1 MSSST
6 DRVRLA
12 LAERGL
18 ACEIIETQQSAR
30 TAQEAADAVG
40 STVGQIVKSLV
51 FLCDGAGVMALVSG
65 ANRLD
70 ERKLGAVAG
79 GKISRADADA
89 VREATGFA
97 IGGVA
102 PLGSLGALPVFCD
115 ADLLVHDWVWAAAG
129 APHAVF
135 RVEPGALAA
144 AVGAQVAELAL
155 REASRG

>member
-40 STVGQIVKSLV
+40 SAVGQIVKSLV

-70 ERKLGAVAG
+70 ERKLGTVAG
-79 GKISRADADA
+79 GKITRADADA
-89 VREATGFA
+89 VRDATGFA

-102 PLGSLGALPVFCD
+102 PLGSTRPIPIFFD
-115 ADLLVHDWVWAAAG
+115 EDLLAFELVWAAAG
-129 APHAVF
+129 TPSTVF
-135 RVEPGALAA
+135 AISPD
-144 AVGAQVAELAL
+144 ELARATGAIVADL
-155 REASRG
+155 ARHTG

>member
-102 PLGSLGALPVFCD
+102 PLGSTRPIRTFFD
-115 ADLLVHDWVWAAAG
+115 EDLLAFELVWAAAG
-129 APHAVF
+129 TPSTVF
-135 RVEPGALAA
+135 ASSPD
-144 AVGAQVAELAL
+144 ELARATGAIVADL
-155 REASRG
+155 ARRTG

>member
-6 DRVRLA
+6 ERVRLA

-40 STVGQIVKSLV
+40 SAVGQIVKSLV

-89 VREATGFA
+89 VRDATGFA

-102 PLGSLGALPVFCD
+102 PLGSTRPIRIFFD
-115 ADLLVHDWVWAAAG
+115 EDLLAFELVWAAAG
-129 APHAVF
+129 TPSTVF
-135 RVEPGALAA
+135 AISPD
-144 AVGAQVAELAL
+144 ELARATGAIVADL
-155 REASRG
+155 ARRTG

>member
-6 DRVRLA
+6 ERVRLA

-89 VREATGFA
+89 VRDATGFA

-102 PLGSLGALPVFCD
+102 PLGSTRPIRIFFD
-115 ADLLVHDWVWAAAG
+115 EDLLAFELVWAAAG
-129 APHAVF
+129 TPSTVF
-135 RVEPGALAA
+135 AISPD
-144 AVGAQVAELAL
+144 ELARATGAIVADL
-155 REASRG
+155 ARRTG

>member
-6 DRVRLA
+6 ERVRLA

-89 VREATGFA
+89 VRDATGFA

-102 PLGSLGALPVFCD
+102 PLGSTRPIRIFFD
-115 ADLLVHDWVWAAAG
+115 EDLLAFELVWAAAG
-129 APHAVF
+129 TPSTVF
-135 RVEPGALAA
+135 AISPD
-144 AVGAQVAELAL
+144 ELARATGAIVADL
-155 REASRG
+155 ARRSG

>member
-40 STVGQIVKSLV
+40 STVGQIVKTLV

-89 VREATGFA
+89 VRDATGFA

-102 PLGSLGALPVFCD
+102 PLGSTRPIRIFFD
-115 ADLLVHDWVWAAAG
+115 EDLLAFELVWAAAG
-129 APHAVF
+129 TPSTVF
-135 RVEPGALAA
+135 AISPD
-144 AVGAQVAELAL
+144 ELARATGAIVADL
-155 REASRG
+155 ARRTG

>member
-6 DRVRLA
+6 ERVRLA

-40 STVGQIVKSLV
+40 SAVGQIVKSLV

-89 VREATGFA
+89 VRDATGFA

-102 PLGSLGALPVFCD
+102 PLGSTRPIRIFFD
-115 ADLLVHDWVWAAAG
+115 EDLLAFELVWAAAG
-129 APHAVF
+129 TPSTVF
-135 RVEPGALAA
+135 AISPD
-144 AVGAQVAELAL
+144 ELARAAGAIVADL
-155 REASRG
+155 ARRSG

>member
-6 DRVRLA
+6 ERVRLA

-51 FLCDGAGVMALVSG
+51 FLCEGAGVMALGSG

-89 VREATGFA
+89 VRDATGFA

-102 PLGSLGALPVFCD
+102 PLGSTRPIRIFFD
-115 ADLLVHDWVWAAAG
+115 EDLLAFELVWAAAG
-129 APHAVF
+129 TPSTVF
-135 RVEPGALAA
+135 AISPD
-144 AVGAQVAELAL
+144 ELARATGAIVADL
-155 REASRG
+155 ARRSG